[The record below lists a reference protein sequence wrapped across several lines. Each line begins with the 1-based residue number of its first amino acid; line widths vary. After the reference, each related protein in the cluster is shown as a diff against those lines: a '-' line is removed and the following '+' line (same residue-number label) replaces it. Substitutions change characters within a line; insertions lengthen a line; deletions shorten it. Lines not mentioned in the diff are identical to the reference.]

1 MFSLVDGIY
10 LEDSMA
16 LLRWGSS
23 RKQVLSVGQP
33 FDKDNPI
40 KWDEKIL
47 DGQPCELIV
56 DLADDAVFGEAR
68 ARFHQR
74 HITAPDPG
82 GLFLYHALSKHF
94 TEKIG
99 RRPFSGFTEKYGE
112 APTLT
117 WEHDGCILKLT
128 VWDAGQQGGPA
139 TDLLIA
145 KR

>member
-23 RKQVLSVGQP
+23 RRELLTVGRP
-33 FDKDNPI
+33 SDKDNPI
-40 KWDEKIL
+40 RWHEKIL

-56 DLADDAVFGEAR
+56 NLADDAVFGEAR
-68 ARFHQR
+68 ARFYR
-74 HITAPDPG
+74 TTSDMG
-82 GLFLYHALSKHF
+82 GLFLYHSLTKHF

-99 RRPFSGFTEKYGE
+99 KRPFAGFTEKYGE
-112 APTLT
+112 APTLS
-117 WEHDGCILKLT
+117 WEYDGCILKLT
-128 VWDAGQQGGPA
+128 VWDAGQQCGPD
-139 TDLLIA
+139 TDLLIF